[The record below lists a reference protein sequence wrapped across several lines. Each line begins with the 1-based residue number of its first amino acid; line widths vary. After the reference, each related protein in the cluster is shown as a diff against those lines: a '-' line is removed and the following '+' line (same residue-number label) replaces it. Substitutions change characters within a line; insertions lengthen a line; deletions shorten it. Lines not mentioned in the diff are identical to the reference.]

1 MCVEKTVRDLY
12 DICGIRREKSG
23 RYATRRAT
31 YPPMGLTG
39 WGSFGERAQADG
51 SGQVARRARKA
62 AAEGSDEIV
71 LALDKEVM
79 TD

>member
-1 MCVEKTVRDLY
+1 MH
-12 DICGIRREKSG
+12 REQ
-23 RYATRRAT
+23 AAD
-31 YPPMGLTG
+31 PPMGLTG
-39 WGSFGERAQADG
+39 WGSFGEGGQAGG

>member
-1 MCVEKTVRDLY
+1 
-12 DICGIRREKSG
+12 
-23 RYATRRAT
+23 
-31 YPPMGLTG
+31 MGLTGWLTG